1 MKIRLLVPEDWIAV
15 KRIYLEGIATGNATF
30 ETQAPEWKDWDAGHL
45 PVLRYVILKDEE
57 VAGWVALS
65 PVSSRCVYEGV
76 AEVSVYIDNRFCGQ
90 KLGYHLLAHLIA
102 ESEKQNI
109 WTIQAGIFPE
119 NTASIKLHE
128 KLGFRTIGYR
138 ERVGKQNGI
147 WRNVNLLE
155 RRSNITGI

>member
-1 MKIRLLVPEDWIAV
+1 
-15 KRIYLEGIATGNATF
+15 
-30 ETQAPEWKDWDAGHL
+30 
-45 PVLRYVILKDEE
+45 
-57 VAGWVALS
+57 
-65 PVSSRCVYEGV
+65 V
-76 AEVSVYIDNRFCGQ
+76 AEVSVYVDNRFRGQ
-90 KLGYHLLAHLIA
+90 NLGHSLLAHLIA

-155 RRSNITGI
+155 RRSNIAGI